1 MGVFTMTPNKKGM
14 ARVRFL
20 TLKTAIAEEMEQGY
34 NRSDI
39 FQKHHD
45 VLQMS
50 YSQFTRHVRK
60 FILGLPSQQPK
71 RELPPA
77 SSTAIEKQS
86 PEVSSKRR
94 AFSPRPI
101 NFHPSPDRKLI
112 AHWLSPAEGTEK

>member
-1 MGVFTMTPNKKGM
+1 MTPNKKGM

-20 TLKTAIAEEMEQGY
+20 ALKSVIAEELGQGY
-34 NRSDI
+34 NRSDV

-45 VLQMS
+45 ALQMS
-50 YSQFTRHVRK
+50 YSQFTRHIRK

-77 SSTAIEKQS
+77 SFKAIEKQS
-86 PEVSSKRR
+86 PEVSSKRH

-101 NFHPSPDRKLI
+101 NFHPSPDRELI